1 MEHIQ
6 TKSMRFMAEKS
17 LKPSKEENIMET
29 YGTLTLCA
37 TPIGNLEDI
46 TYRVVRTLQEVD
58 FIAAEDTRHT
68 RKLLNHFDIH
78 TKLISYHEHNKMEK
92 GKELIE
98 LLKQGKNLA
107 LVTDAGTPGIS
118 DPGEDIVKLAIEEGI
133 TVTSA
138 PGAVAGIT
146 ALILSGQSTRR
157 FIFEGFLPTDK
168 KERKALLES
177 LKTETR
183 TTILYEAP
191 HRLNKTLQLLYEAL
205 GDRSITVT
213 KELTKKFEFI
223 HKTTLSGAITYFEEV
238 ELKGEFVLVLAGKD
252 LKTLQEEDQKVWEEM
267 SIEEHMNLYV
277 NKGMDE
283 KTAMKQVAKDRGV
296 SKRDIYAYLHQN

>member
-1 MEHIQ
+1 
-6 TKSMRFMAEKS
+6 MAEKS

-177 LKTETR
+177 LKSETR

-191 HRLNKTLQLLYEAL
+191 HRLNKTLELLYEAL

-223 HKTTLSGAITYFEEV
+223 HKTTLSGAINYFEEV
-238 ELKGEFVLVLAGKD
+238 EPKGEFVLVLAGKD

-267 SIEEHMNLYV
+267 SIEEHMNLYI

>member
-1 MEHIQ
+1 
-6 TKSMRFMAEKS
+6 
-17 LKPSKEENIMET
+17 MET

-68 RKLLNHFDIH
+68 RKLLNHFDIR
-78 TKLISYHEHNKMEK
+78 TRLISYHEHNKMEK

-118 DPGEDIVKLAIEEGI
+118 DPGEEIVRQAIEAGI

-157 FIFEGFLPTDK
+157 FIFEGFLPIDK

-191 HRLNKTLQLLYEAL
+191 HRLNKTLELLYEAL
-205 GDRSITVT
+205 GERSITIT
-213 KELTKKFEFI
+213 KELTKKFEFV
-223 HKTTLSGAITYFEEV
+223 HKTILSEAITYFKEIEP
-238 ELKGEFVLVLAGKD
+238 KGEFVLVLAGKD
-252 LKTLQEEDQKVWEEM
+252 IKSLQEEEQKTWEEM
-267 SIEEHMNLYV
+267 SISEHMAIYTD
-277 NKGMDE
+277 KGIDE

-296 SKRDIYAYLHQN
+296 SKRDIYAYLHQK

>member
-1 MEHIQ
+1 
-6 TKSMRFMAEKS
+6 
-17 LKPSKEENIMET
+17 MET

-46 TYRVVRTLQEVD
+46 TYRVVRTLTEAD

-68 RKLLNHFDIH
+68 KKLLNHFEIH

-92 GKELIE
+92 GPELIE
-98 LLKQGKNLA
+98 ILKSGKNIA

-118 DPGEDIVKLAIEEGI
+118 DPGEDLVRLAMEAGI
-133 TVTSA
+133 TVTSG

-157 FIFEGFLPTDK
+157 FVFEGFLPTDK
-168 KERKALLES
+168 KERKFVLES
-177 LKTETR
+177 LKNETR
-183 TTILYEAP
+183 TTIFYEAP
-191 HRLNKTLQLLYEAL
+191 HRLIKTLEALYETV

-223 HKTTLSGAITYFEEV
+223 YKTTLSGAIDYFEEV
-238 ELKGEFVLVLAGKD
+238 EPKGEFVLVLEGKD
-252 LKTLQEEDQKVWEEM
+252 IKVLQEEDQKAWEEM
-267 SIEEHMNLYV
+267 SIEDHLQVYLD
-277 NKGMDE
+277 KGQDE
-283 KTAMKQVAKDRGV
+283 KSAMKQVAKDRGV
-296 SKRDIYAYLHQN
+296 SKRDIYAYIHQK

>member
-1 MEHIQ
+1 
-6 TKSMRFMAEKS
+6 MAEKS

-98 LLKQGKNLA
+98 LLKEGKNLA

-191 HRLNKTLQLLYEAL
+191 HRLNKTLELLYEAL

-238 ELKGEFVLVLAGKD
+238 EPKGEFVLVLAGKD

>member
-1 MEHIQ
+1 
-6 TKSMRFMAEKS
+6 MAEKS

-168 KERKALLES
+168 KERKALFES

-191 HRLNKTLQLLYEAL
+191 HRLNKTLELLYEAL

-238 ELKGEFVLVLAGKD
+238 EPKGEFVLVLAGKD

>member
-1 MEHIQ
+1 
-6 TKSMRFMAEKS
+6 
-17 LKPSKEENIMET
+17 MET

-118 DPGEDIVKLAIEEGI
+118 DPGEDIVKRAIEEGI

-191 HRLNKTLQLLYEAL
+191 HRLNKTLELLYEAL

-238 ELKGEFVLVLAGKD
+238 EPKGEFVLVLAGKD

>member
-1 MEHIQ
+1 
-6 TKSMRFMAEKS
+6 MAEKS